1 MREVSKK
8 ISYKGKDY
16 KLVFNLNVMEVI
28 QDEYKSLDE
37 WGALTDGK
45 AGEVNVKALL
55 FGLTAMLNEGIEIS
69 NEDNNTNEPYLT
81 HRQVGR
87 MLTEV
92 GIEDLT
98 SKMNELVVDSTETE
112 DTRKNV

>member
-1 MREVSKK
+1 MREVSKM

-81 HRQVGR
+81 HKQVGR

-92 GIEDLT
+92 GIKDMT
-98 SKMNELVVDSTETE
+98 STMNELVVDSTETE

>member
-1 MREVSKK
+1 MREVSKM

-92 GIEDLT
+92 GIKDMT
-98 SKMNELVVDSTETE
+98 STMNELVVDSTETE

>member
-1 MREVSKK
+1 MGR
-8 ISYKGKDY
+8 SYR
-16 KLVFNLNVMEVI
+16 
-28 QDEYKSLDE
+28 Q
-37 WGALTDGK
+37 

-55 FGLTAMLNEGIEIS
+55 FGLTAMLNEGVEIS

-81 HRQVGR
+81 HKQVGR

-92 GIEDLT
+92 GIKDMT
-98 SKMNELVVDSTETE
+98 STMNELVVDSTETE

>member
-1 MREVSKK
+1 MREVSKM

-55 FGLTAMLNEGIEIS
+55 FGLTAMLNEGVEIS

-81 HRQVGR
+81 HKQVGR

-92 GIEDLT
+92 GIKDMT
-98 SKMNELVVDSTETE
+98 STMNELVVDSTETE